1 MNNRQLKKNK
11 LKKAENT
18 LDRFGEYVSSQEI
31 EDSPDNPEMKIFKQT
46 IIFIFIII
54 MAIAGAVAFTFAI
67 LYMRRFA
74 KGVSFWNLLRISTEI
89 LTVAIT
95 FISICY
101 LIKEYREINK
111 DVKDYHL
118 ELQALPVKIMIWFLL
133 AQACIMLTFIIKDCI
148 VPLIYSIASSSNM
161 HLQESAMNAAVQPT
175 IMSSLML
182 LAILIA
188 DWIRNA
194 RKSAVINFAS
204 FALAIVSL
212 LISVVS

>member
-46 IIFIFIII
+46 IIFIII

-74 KGVSFWNLLRISTEI
+74 KGVSFLNLLRISTEI

-118 ELQALPVKIMIWFLL
+118 ELQALPVKIMIWFLF